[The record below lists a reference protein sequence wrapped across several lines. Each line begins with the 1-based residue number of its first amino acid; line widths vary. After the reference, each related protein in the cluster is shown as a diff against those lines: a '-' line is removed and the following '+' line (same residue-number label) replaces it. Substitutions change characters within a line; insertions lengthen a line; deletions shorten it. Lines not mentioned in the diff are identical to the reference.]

1 MMATTSSKQLHSIL
15 QAEQHI
21 SAQLLE
27 IMMAE
32 RSALMESDT
41 DVINTMSEKKQP
53 LVLQLE
59 QLGRQRDAL
68 LQADGFSAD
77 KDGLAA
83 YIDNQTQQDATALNT
98 ILGQLK
104 QTAQDCREN
113 NQINGGIVNVNRQHI
128 QRAMNIFRGREM
140 NPSSYGPGG
149 EYTSQV
155 VRQPLLGRV

>member
-1 MMATTSSKQLHSIL
+1 MATTSSKQLHSIL

-32 RSALMESDT
+32 RSALIESDT
-41 DVINTMSEKKQP
+41 DVINSMSEKKQP

-59 QLGRQRDAL
+59 QIGRQRDIV
-68 LQADGFSAD
+68 LQADGFTAD

-83 YIDNQTQQDATALNT
+83 FIANQAQEDTLALNK

-104 QTAQDCREN
+104 VTAQACREN
-113 NQINGGIVNVNRQHI
+113 NQINGGIVNVNRQHL
-128 QRAMNIFRGREM
+128 QRAMNIFRGRDA

>member
-1 MMATTSSKQLHSIL
+1 MATTSAKQLHSIL

-21 SAQLLE
+21 SSQLLD
-27 IMMAE
+27 IMKAE
-32 RSALMESDT
+32 RTALIASDT
-41 DVINTMSEKKQP
+41 DVMNSMSEKKQP

-59 QLGRQRDAL
+59 QLSRQRDAL
-68 LQADGFSAD
+68 LQVEGFTPD

-83 YIDNQTQQDATALNT
+83 YIDNQTPQDTATLNT

-104 QTAQDCREN
+104 NTARACREN
-113 NQINGGIVNVNRQHI
+113 NQINGGIVNVNRQHL
-128 QRAMNIFRGREM
+128 QRAMNIFRGRDA

>member
-1 MMATTSSKQLHSIL
+1 MAMTSSKQLQSIL

-21 SAQLLE
+21 SDQLLE

-32 RSALMESDT
+32 RSALIESDT
-41 DVINTMSEKKQP
+41 DVINDMSAKKQP

-59 QLGRQRDAL
+59 QMGRQRDAV
-68 LQADGFSAD
+68 LQADGLTAD

-83 YIDNQTQQDATALNT
+83 YIANQTQEDEVALNT

-104 QTAQDCREN
+104 TTAQACREN
-113 NQINGGIVNVNRQHI
+113 NQINGGIVNVNRLHL
-128 QRAMNIFRGREM
+128 QRAMNIFRGRDVDA
-140 NPSSYGPGG
+140 SSYGPGG

>member
-1 MMATTSSKQLHSIL
+1 MATTSSKQLHSIL

-27 IMMAE
+27 IMKAE
-32 RSALMESDT
+32 RTALIEADT
-41 DVINTMSEKKQP
+41 DVINSMSDKKQP

-59 QLGRQRDAL
+59 QLGRQREAV
-68 LQADGFSAD
+68 LQVEGFTPD
-77 KDGLAA
+77 KDGLSA
-83 YIDNQTQQDATALNT
+83 YIDNQSAQDAAALNA
-98 ILGQLK
+98 ILNQVK
-104 QTAQDCREN
+104 NTARACREN

-128 QRAMNIFRGREM
+128 QRAMNIFRGRDA